1 MAASRDAGQ
10 PPRDPETWTDEQWL
24 AWLEATDEDAPGKTS
39 TDPKRTRRRP
49 TGALGAA
56 MLGLRDALYGRVD
69 DDVVIVADGGG
80 DPPNDDTPLVHL
92 DPEHPERSEVV
103 VRRHRRHAAP
113 P

>member
-1 MAASRDAGQ
+1 MEGSRDRGQ

-24 AWLEATDEDAPGKTS
+24 AWLEATDEDPPGKAS
-39 TDPKRTRRRP
+39 TDSKRTRRRP
-49 TGALGAA
+49 TGGLGAA

-80 DPPNDDTPLVHL
+80 DPPADDAPLVHL

-103 VRRHRRHAAP
+103 VGRRRRPAAP